1 MGNLIIKGKGGAGNK
16 LILQD
21 QAGAAVLTTADS
33 GATMASTVT
42 GIPAAGVTGVL
53 PAGVTGGSG
62 LTALGTVASGN
73 LSNSAIVYPAGHILK
88 INSFH
93 NSTRVVISANSTGA
107 VIIDQDFTALKTN
120 SAYYLSMTLGSFSVS
135 RNVSSDFADRGITAW
150 LEDSGASAKYRFGY
164 RQVSGTR
171 HAVLMA
177 ANDYYAIWDSDGGF
191 TPSTST
197 WGEDLHAFAWVS
209 GNQAS
214 WNSTA
219 VASSAFTAGETVTL
233 RVWMA
238 SNNGCI
244 FNASH
249 ASSTQ
254 AAYSHFSIIEVA
266 T

>member
-1 MGNLIIKGKGGAGNK
+1 MANMIIKPAVGGNLLIQDRAGGA
-16 LILQD
+16 
-21 QAGAAVLTTADS
+21 VLSTGTS
-33 GATMASTVT
+33 GATMASNVT

-53 PAGVTGGSG
+53 PAAVTGGSG
-62 LTALGTVASGN
+62 LTELGTVTSGN
-73 LSNSAIVYPAGHILK
+73 LSNTDIVYPAGHILK

-93 NSTRVVISANSTGA
+93 NSTRVVISGNATGA
-107 VIIDQDFTALKTN
+107 AIIDQDFTALRTN
-120 SAYYLSMTLGSFSVS
+120 SAYYLSMTLGSFSSS
-135 RNVSSDFADRGITAW
+135 RHGNSDNGDRGITAW
-150 LEDSGASAKYRFGY
+150 LEDSGASDKYRFGY
-164 RQVSGTR
+164 RNTTNPR
-171 HAVLMA
+171 HTVLMA

-191 TPSTST
+191 APSTST

-238 SNNGCI
+238 SHNGCI

-249 ASSTQ
+249 ATSTQ